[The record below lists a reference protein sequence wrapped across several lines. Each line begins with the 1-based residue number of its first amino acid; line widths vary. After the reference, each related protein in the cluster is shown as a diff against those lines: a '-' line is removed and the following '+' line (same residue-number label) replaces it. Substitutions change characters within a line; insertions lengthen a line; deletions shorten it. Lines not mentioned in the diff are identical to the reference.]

1 MGEMQKEM
9 MKFGIVTVKYK
20 LDQEMLDDAMQND
33 SEVDMNGNEEMVDQ
47 LICDI
52 ELKVNNKPQKN
63 VIVQKQ
69 NTNQNFEEELNSLN
83 KLVQ

>member
-52 ELKVNNKPQKN
+52 ELKVNNKQ
-63 VIVQKQ
+63 
-69 NTNQNFEEELNSLN
+69 
-83 KLVQ
+83 

>member
-52 ELKVNNKPQKN
+52 ELKVNNKP
-63 VIVQKQ
+63 
-69 NTNQNFEEELNSLN
+69 
-83 KLVQ
+83 

>member
-9 MKFGIVTVKYK
+9 MKFGIVTVKINFI
-20 LDQEMLDDAMQND
+20 QEMMDDAMQND

-52 ELKVNNKPQKN
+52 ELKVNNKPQ
-63 VIVQKQ
+63 
-69 NTNQNFEEELNSLN
+69 
-83 KLVQ
+83 